1 MRLLLVVLAILVA
14 APAVA
19 QVGTLAPVD
28 EAADDPSFVL
38 FRARLLEAVATR
50 DTAFV
55 LARLHPD
62 ATISFGGDAGVEGFR
77 RLWLEDRG
85 GPDLWTELA
94 AFLPFGSAYETDSTM
109 LTSGAEARAIV
120 PYWFGAWPDGVDMFE
135 HVLVVGENVNVRAA
149 PSADAPVLTQLS
161 HAIVRAG
168 TGGSEAYDV
177 VEGWTP
183 VTLAPDEVG
192 FVARRFA
199 RSPIGYRIGFEKFDG
214 RWWVTFFV
222 AGD

>member
-1 MRLLLVVLAILVA
+1 MRLFLLALILLVA

-19 QVGTLAPVD
+19 QVGTLEPVD

-55 LARLHPD
+55 LAHLHPD

-77 RLWLEDRG
+77 RLWLDDSSG
-85 GPDLWTELA
+85 ADLWTEFA
-94 AFLPFGSAYETDSTM
+94 TFLPFGSTYETDPAM
-109 LTSGAEARAIV
+109 LTSGAEARAVV
-120 PYWFGAWPDGVDMFE
+120 PYWFGAWPDGLDMFE
-135 HVLVVGENVNVRAA
+135 HVLLVGENVNVRAA
-149 PSADAPVLTQLS
+149 PRGGAPVIAQLS

-168 TGGSEAYDV
+168 TAGSEEYDV
-177 VEGWTP
+177 AEGWMP
-183 VTLAPDEVG
+183 VTLASGEVG
-192 FVARRFA
+192 FVASRYVRH
-199 RSPIGYRIGFEKFDG
+199 PIGYRMGFEKTDG
-214 RWWVTFFV
+214 RWQITFFV